1 MSDVPFLAA
10 QSALTD
16 AHIRHNPTPESS
28 IAPST
33 AADSKTILTP
43 SHDSY
48 SSHSEDLEDDLD
60 DDDVAS
66 ITSSI
71 LYQSHHTLD
80 RAIHR
85 PLPPLPDLR
94 FEQSY
99 LASIKNASA
108 QGKYW
113 LVALITVRDQLV
125 FPLVQGCLWNLGLL
139 GWRYWNRG
147 VKFRG
152 GGVGARVRR
161 WWWQVNG
168 WEYPSRTSRSR

>member
-1 MSDVPFLAA
+1 MTDVPFLAA

-16 AHIRHNPTPESS
+16 AHIRHDPTLESS
-28 IAPST
+28 IAPPT
-33 AADSKTILTP
+33 AAETKILTP
-43 SHDSY
+43 SDTYDEDHDSV
-48 SSHSEDLEDDLD
+48 DLEDDPSD

-71 LYQSHHTLD
+71 LYQSQHTLD

-99 LASIKNASA
+99 LASIKNAA
-108 QGKYW
+108 ADRKYW
-113 LVALITVRDQLV
+113 LVAMITVRDQLL
-125 FPLVQGCLWNLGLL
+125 FPLIQGCIWNLGLL

-152 GGVGARVRR
+152 EGLGARVRR

-168 WEYPSRTSRSR
+168 WEYPYRSSSR